1 MLEQHMIYSGI
12 KIKLLFNYLAIA
24 KGVQSRGPVAAEIVW
39 GPLGEVGCGAHER
52 SESSSF
58 ARETRKSAGGL
69 EALNPPRGVRGAAP
83 EFF

>member
-1 MLEQHMIYSGI
+1 M
-12 KIKLLFNYLAIA
+12 
-24 KGVQSRGPVAAEIVW
+24 W

-83 EFF
+83 EFYFKLGTYLANLEESEHIIFYFFCQRSGAPRFLKTNI